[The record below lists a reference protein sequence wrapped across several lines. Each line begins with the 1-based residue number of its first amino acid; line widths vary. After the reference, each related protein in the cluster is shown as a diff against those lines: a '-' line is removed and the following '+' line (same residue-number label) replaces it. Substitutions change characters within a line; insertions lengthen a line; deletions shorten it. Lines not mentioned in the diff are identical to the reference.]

1 MRKTVF
7 SSWRKKGMFYMKKFW
22 DFLKKYKIIVAVI
35 FLICISSWSTIALA
49 NANAVNVKSDSVNVR
64 VGPGLSYANMGQV
77 KKGDKLSI
85 ISEKN
90 KWYEVRL
97 AGDKIGWVASW
108 LLDNTDV
115 SSTTNKVGII
125 KVQNTTV
132 FKNADATSAVL
143 GTISQS
149 DKVTIM
155 YQEKDWTQILYKGT
169 AGWVKT
175 EFIQGTQET
184 SGESTSSKSSN
195 SSDIKKVTV
204 TQPST
209 KLRIDPNSNGRIVKT
224 VNVGKSFDYLGKN
237 GKWYKVRDSDGS
249 VGYVASWVV
258 TVTGTKDAVKSAA
271 TNISEATIVIDPGHG
286 GTDVG
291 AESKKKTYEKN
302 FTLAYAQEIK
312 KQLQKTGARVILTRD
327 GDATKSL
334 GNRARL
340 SSKIE
345 ADAYISLHFDSSTSA
360 DAGSGITTYYYE
372 NSKDGKLATSLNDQ
386 LKALKIKNRGTQ
398 QKDLYVLHY
407 NSQPSVLLE
416 LGYINSKSDYKHI
429 NSEAYKEQVARAVTA
444 GLKNYFQ

>member
-1 MRKTVF
+1 
-7 SSWRKKGMFYMKKFW
+7 MKKFW

-291 AESKKKTYEKN
+291 AEFKKKTYEKN

-312 KQLQKTGARVILTRD
+312 KQLQNTGARVILTRD

>member
-224 VNVGKSFDYLGKN
+224 VNVGNSFDYLGKN

>member
-1 MRKTVF
+1 
-7 SSWRKKGMFYMKKFW
+7 MKKILE
-22 DFLKKYKIIVAVI
+22 FLRKYKIIVALI
-35 FLICISSWSTIALA
+35 FLLCISSVSTVALA
-49 NANAVNVKSDSVNVR
+49 NANSITVKSDSVNVR

-108 LLDNTDV
+108 LLDNTTV

-143 GTISQS
+143 GTVSQS
-149 DKVTIM
+149 QKVSIM
-155 YQEKDWTQILYKGT
+155 YQENDWTQILYKGS
-169 AGWVKT
+169 AGWVKSD
-175 EFIQGTQET
+175 FIQSTQET
-184 SGESTSSKSSN
+184 SGENSSKQSQDKSN
-195 SSDIKKVTV
+195 SNDVKTVTV

-209 KLRIDPNSNGRIVKT
+209 KFRIEPDSNSRIIKT
-224 VNVGKSFDYLGKN
+224 VNVGKTYDYLGKN
-237 GKWYKVRDSDGS
+237 GKWYEVRDKDGS

-258 TVTGTKDAVKSAA
+258 TVSGTMDPIKSAA
-271 TNISEATIVIDPGHG
+271 TNISEATIVLDPGHG
-286 GTDVG
+286 GDDVG
-291 AESKKKTYEKN
+291 AESKKDTYEKK
-302 FTLAYAQEIK
+302 FTLIYAQAIK
-312 KQLQKTGARVILTRD
+312 QELEKTGARVIMTRN
-327 GDATKSL
+327 GDQTKSL
-334 GNRARL
+334 GSRARL

-345 ADAYISLHFDSSTSA
+345 ADAFISLHFDSSTSA
-360 DAGSGITTYYYE
+360 NAGSGITTYYYTS
-372 NSKDGKLATSLNDQ
+372 NKDGKLATDINNQ
-386 LKALKIKNRGTQ
+386 LKGIKINNRGTQ

-407 NSQPSVLLE
+407 NSQPSILLE

-429 NSEAYKEQVARAVTA
+429 NSQAYQQQVAKAVTA